1 MKTCVIDCGGG
12 LRDIYGAGVFDYCI
26 DNDITFDMCIGI
38 SAGSANIASFN
49 SGQRGRNYNF
59 YHEYAFRKEY
69 MSFDNVL
76 KKKFYLDLDYVY
88 GKLSNSNGEDPFDY
102 DKFSENESEIYIIA
116 TNAKSGKPEY
126 FYAGDMKKDNYWHLK
141 ASSCIP
147 MICSPAI
154 EKDNRYFD
162 GGISDPIPLK
172 FALEKGCEKIVVIW
186 TKPIE
191 NVGNFILDEMV
202 GHAMKKKFPKVSDDL
217 LNRKNK
223 VEKSLNY
230 AKKLRDDGKVL
241 IVSPESIGK
250 MSTLTKDKEALDKL
264 YKIGYNDAEKIKDFI

>member
-1 MKTCVIDCGGG
+1 MKTCIIDCGGG

-38 SAGSANIASFN
+38 SAGSANIASFT

-59 YHEYAFRKEY
+59 YYEYAFRKEY

-202 GHAMKKKFPKVSDDL
+202 GYAMKKKFPKVSDDL

-264 YKIGYNDAEKIKDFI
+264 YKIGYNDAEKIKEFL